1 MTKIGSNSIMNE
13 NPRMEQTPKIEWNQQ
28 YRLKSRFWRR
38 WKFHSYFSFAF
49 SQQNWWCKEL
59 ARSLGKCSPEAKLT
73 LWRLSIYHDFKTR
86 VLHHDSSKI
95 VVVNNESEQKTVQ
108 RAYLKITKI
117 SHLNFWRENS
127 KNPLSSL
134 RSHICK
140 MRLFSWFLNTVE
152 SL

>member
-1 MTKIGSNSIMNE
+1 MKSTIMV
-13 NPRMEQTPKIEWNQQ
+13 
-28 YRLKSRFWRR
+28 KSRFWRR

-49 SQQNWWCKEL
+49 SQQNWWCKEV

-108 RAYLKITKI
+108 RAYLKITKM
-117 SHLNFWRENS
+117 SNLNFWRENS

-140 MRLFSWFLNTVE
+140 MRLLKWFLNTVA